1 MRLCCSRL
9 YFGFLV
15 SVVAAA
21 ALPSQTQSSSTS
33 NPHPSQKAR
42 RMGHP
47 DFSVDAGSVNGGV
60 YRNSGLGLSCKVP
73 AGWVLRTEEM
83 NAREEEQSKGSGNA
97 DPEGDVAR
105 SSEEKN
111 RAALDRTAEGGCP
124 HTDSCGGRVLLAE
137 FSRPPEAAGEDVNS
151 SILIVAES
159 VAAYPGLKEA
169 AQYFGPVSEVAK
181 AQGFKVVE
189 EPYEF

>member
-1 MRLCCSRL
+1 MSLRRLILCSL
-9 YFGFLV
+9 AGLLFSGVLH
-15 SVVAAA
+15 
-21 ALPSQTQSSSTS
+21 SQIPSSSSPS

-124 HTDSCGGRVLLAE
+124 HTD
-137 FSRPPEAAGEDVNS
+137 
-151 SILIVAES
+151 
-159 VAAYPGLKEA
+159 
-169 AQYFGPVSEVAK
+169 
-181 AQGFKVVE
+181 
-189 EPYEF
+189 